1 MDDGGQTEEEK
12 TCLME
17 EAQEMNCRS
26 GWSRSFILYNQTE
39 DAAQVLPCV
48 LIICL
53 VALQLEGLTI
63 TREAS

>member
-26 GWSRSFILYNQTE
+26 GWSRSFILYNQT
-39 DAAQVLPCV
+39 
-48 LIICL
+48 LIICS